1 MKKKFLAISLVVIL
15 LAVAIAGGTLAWFTD
30 TDEVKNVF
38 TIGSVEIVQN
48 ETNADGSA
56 FTQNQQ
62 LLPIVNTADPA
73 ADGNYIDKIITVSNT
88 GKNPAYIR
96 TYIAV
101 PKALLGVLQIDVKTD
116 NWSFVDSAETS
127 IGGMSHMVYYFDY
140 NYSLTPQETSDKLLQ
155 GVYLKSN
162 VDLEEDASGN
172 LVFIL
177 RDGNGNKTHSS
188 GFVAHT
194 KNADGTYTS
203 AAVDILVASQAI
215 QAQGFD
221 NGATDALDSGF
232 GANSNPWQ

>member
-1 MKKKFLAISLVVIL
+1 MIL

-140 NYSLTPQETSDKLLQ
+140 NYALTPQETSDKLLQ
-155 GVYLKSN
+155 GVYL
-162 VDLEEDASGN
+162 DA
-172 LVFIL
+172 
-177 RDGNGNKTHSS
+177 
-188 GFVAHT
+188 
-194 KNADGTYTS
+194 
-203 AAVDILVASQAI
+203 
-215 QAQGFD
+215 
-221 NGATDALDSGF
+221 ATDLNVYRDANGQVTHAYFVFGGSEITGVNAAQPISVYVATRAVQMEGFEGRTGTQVLDSVF
-232 GANSNPWQ
+232 GSTVPEFTA